1 MATTI
6 KIRDDT
12 KNRLDNIKAALQL
25 NGTKLK
31 QEDLIDLIISI
42 AESHPMLL
50 DTAIKWKVD
59 PKIKKRVMSNTFD
72 LGTSSHETIDEELY
86 G

>member
-12 KNRLDNIKAALQL
+12 KNRLDNIKATLQL
-25 NGTKLK
+25 KGTKIK

-42 AESHPMLL
+42 AEAHPMLL
-50 DTAIKWKVD
+50 ESVIEWKID
-59 PKIKKRVMSNTFD
+59 PQIKKRVMSNTFD
-72 LGTSSHETIDEELY
+72 LGPSSHETIDEELY
-86 G
+86 K

>member
-6 KIRDDT
+6 KIRDET

-25 NGTKLK
+25 KGTKIK
-31 QEDLIDLIISI
+31 QEDLVDLIISI

-50 DTAIKWKVD
+50 ESVIEWKID
-59 PKIKKRVMSNTFD
+59 PKIKERVMSNTFD
-72 LGTSSHETIDEELY
+72 LGTSSHETIDDELY
-86 G
+86 R